1 MMSLVCSCVA
11 QFNIGAMVYRE
22 EEGRGVRSGKLPAL
36 RKIELSLSST
46 LKDILTLGRETFFP
60 NSKPPLHS
68 AVGSRKTYPV
78 MSGP

>member
-22 EEGRGVRSGKLPAL
+22 EEGRGVRSGKLPAP

-46 LKDILTLGRETFFP
+46 LRI
-60 NSKPPLHS
+60 
-68 AVGSRKTYPV
+68 Y
-78 MSGP
+78 